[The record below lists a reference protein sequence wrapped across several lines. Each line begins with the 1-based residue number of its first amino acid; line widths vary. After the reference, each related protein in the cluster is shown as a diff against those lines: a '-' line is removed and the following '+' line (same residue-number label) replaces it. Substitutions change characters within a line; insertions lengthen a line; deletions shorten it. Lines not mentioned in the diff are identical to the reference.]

1 MASAMSFTHFLLF
14 LQVSAEVLDRNYGVF
29 ICRFHAKCY
38 LIVLCPTQMIPF
50 GRNVLF
56 ASYGVFRS
64 TFYLFFLCGDVE
76 LNPGPAVDSKLQQ
89 LLDGQSAIKEKLSAI
104 EVAQAENRVA
114 IGELGGRIA
123 TLETKLS
130 NIDHLNGAI
139 LDSVKKQKTKEEI
152 ESLTRKVDELEN
164 RSRRHN
170 LDFYGVKDTEGNETS
185 KNRRST

>member
-1 MASAMSFTHFLLF
+1 M
-14 LQVSAEVLDRNYGVF
+14 
-29 ICRFHAKCY
+29 
-38 LIVLCPTQMIPF
+38 
-50 GRNVLF
+50 
-56 ASYGVFRS
+56 
-64 TFYLFFLCGDVE
+64 E

-139 LDSVKKQKTKEEI
+139 LDSVKKQENQKKEI

-170 LDFYGVKDTEGNETS
+170 LDFYGVKDTEANETS
-185 KNRRST
+185 KKSEKHITEI